1 MRQILKKMLTAS
13 IRDSKIFKCKMI
25 TIPLEESAR
34 FAQQSPAW
42 GTQEWEE
49 IYCPA
54 RNAIESKNSYT
65 KDRAIALDN
74 KNRRFVRGGAAT
86 FMMIAFGAVP
96 LNVNLIQPLNTRVSD
111 PTYNHARLSLSRAS
125 VLSWIC
131 ACAEAKTVSKSAKQR
146 LELLFARYTELT
158 EPINS

>member
-65 KDRAIALDN
+65 
-74 KNRRFVRGGAAT
+74 
-86 FMMIAFGAVP
+86 
-96 LNVNLIQPLNTRVSD
+96 
-111 PTYNHARLSLSRAS
+111 LSLIHISEPTRQCCTSRMPS
-125 VLSWIC
+125 
-131 ACAEAKTVSKSAKQR
+131 SA
-146 LELLFARYTELT
+146 
-158 EPINS
+158 